1 MALTIIFGLSGSGK
15 STLAEYLQRFYGYK
29 KVVTYT
35 TRPKRPNEVDG
46 VDYHFVE
53 ISDFEKAIEAGFFAE
68 YLSLYPHGV
77 RELYGTAESS
87 ISNDPKDKL
96 VLVLEPNGIK
106 QLFSRGY
113 KPTLVYLNEDQEACM
128 LRLFN
133 RGDEI
138 TEIYRRM
145 CYDLPIFRDFEIYL
159 KMNNI
164 PYLEFANKTLIEM
177 AERIVDNG

>member
-15 STLAEYLQRFYGYK
+15 TTLVEYLQRFYGYK

-35 TRPKRPNEVDG
+35 TRPKRSNEVDG

-53 ISDFEKAIEAGFFAE
+53 ISDFEKAIEADFFIE
-68 YLSLYPHGV
+68 YMRFYPHGAYQ
-77 RELYGTAESS
+77 LYGTAESS
-87 ISNDPKDKL
+87 ISNNSEDRL
-96 VLVLEPNGIK
+96 VLILEPNGIK
-106 QLFSRGY
+106 RLLSKGY
-113 KPTLVYLNEDQEACM
+113 KPTLVYLNEDQETCIS
-128 LRLFN
+128 RLFN

-145 CYDLPIFRDFEIYL
+145 CYDLSIFRDFDIYL
-159 KMNNI
+159 KMNDI
-164 PYLEFANKTLIEM
+164 PYLEFKNKTLIEM